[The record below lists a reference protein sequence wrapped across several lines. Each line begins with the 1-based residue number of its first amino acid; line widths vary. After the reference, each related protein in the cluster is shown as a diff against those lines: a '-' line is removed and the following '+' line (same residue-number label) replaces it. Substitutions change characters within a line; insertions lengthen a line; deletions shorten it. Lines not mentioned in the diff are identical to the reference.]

1 MAKAGTDGSATA
13 GGPADGLTVLSSKSL
28 FLGQKVKL
36 LLLDYTLTTVTT
48 LFFFFLIICFCL
60 SALLL
65 RLAAKVPNRLAVL

>member
-1 MAKAGTDGSATA
+1 MAKAGTDGSTTA

-48 LFFFFLIICFCL
+48 LFFLIICFCL